1 MQMAYQNRFVVTIIK
16 DGHIMKEL
24 ANGSVPI
31 EFGSEYKIRLRN
43 KHNRRAVCNLSI
55 DGENVSGGGFIIPAN
70 SFIDIERPVD
80 VAKKFKFVSL
90 ESEEAYDFGKNG
102 SNHNKIKGTIVAE
115 FALEKEH
122 MFDWVCRPMVKS
134 YPYGYDNIRYGCDNI
149 VESKTSTGY
158 ISNTSVD
165 GLLKSKDESFSLRTK
180 QLSSMNAV
188 QSCSSNLQDG
198 ATVEGSKSHQ
208 SFQTAY
214 FNSENNWTTVRLFL
228 QGFEPQP
235 RTENVK
241 VVEIKDEV
249 KFESV
254 DKDQE
259 LIDLERE
266 LLELQKKKAR
276 REIEKLK
283 AELA

>member
-1 MQMAYQNRFVVTIIK
+1 MYNNKFVVTIIK

-90 ESEEAYDFGKNG
+90 ESEEAYDYGKNG

-122 MFDWVCRPMVKS
+122 ILDYTYRPPVRPYMPHWDWNV
-134 YPYGYDNIRYGCDNI
+134 RYGCNNNLI
-149 VESKTSTGY
+149 ERKTSGMIT
-158 ISNTSVD
+158 SASVD
-165 GLLKSKDESFSLRTK
+165 SFSKSTHDS
-180 QLSSMNAV
+180 LSLNSMNAV
-188 QSCSSNLQDG
+188 QSSSFASSNLQDG
-198 ATVEGSKSHQ
+198 ATVEGSKSYQ

-214 FNSENNWTTVRLFL
+214 FNSENNWTTIRIFL
-228 QGFEPQP
+228 QGFDPQP
-235 RTENVK
+235 QTENVK
-241 VVEIKDEV
+241 VVEIKDEI

-266 LLELQKKKAR
+266 LLELQKAKAR